1 MAVVYL
7 HRKEHDNSIYY
18 VGIGNNKDRAKVI
31 KGRSEHWTRVFNKY
45 GRSVDI
51 VANNIS
57 LENAKELE
65 IFLIQEIGID
75 NLCNH
80 TLGGEG
86 FFGGK
91 HTQEAKEKMRKANI
105 GKKLSEYT
113 KKKISEKL
121 KGHPNYLKKQTK
133 EAREKI
139 SIASKGRKVK
149 DKTKKIIS
157 KKHKQNNHKPTEK
170 ALKLATK
177 SRREKGLMAIE
188 ITTGIKFPLWDVENY
203 FNVSKRTVYS
213 NSKHNNPI
221 RSGKGKGLN
230 FTKI

>member
-7 HRKEHDNSIYY
+7 HRKKHNNEIYY
-18 VGIGNNKDRAKVI
+18 VGMGNHESRAREI
-31 KGRSEHWTRVFNKY
+31 RGRSEYWTRVFNKY
-45 GRSVDI
+45 DRNIEI
-51 VANNIS
+51 VAKDIS
-57 LENAKELE
+57 LEDARELE
-65 IFLIQEIGID
+65 MFLIEEIGLD

-86 FFGGK
+86 FFGVK

-105 GKKLSEYT
+105 GKKLSECT

-139 SIASKGRKVK
+139 SIATKGRKVK
-149 DKTKKIIS
+149 DKAKKIIS

-203 FNVSKRTVYS
+203 FNVNKRTVYS
-213 NSKHNNPI
+213 NIKHNNPI